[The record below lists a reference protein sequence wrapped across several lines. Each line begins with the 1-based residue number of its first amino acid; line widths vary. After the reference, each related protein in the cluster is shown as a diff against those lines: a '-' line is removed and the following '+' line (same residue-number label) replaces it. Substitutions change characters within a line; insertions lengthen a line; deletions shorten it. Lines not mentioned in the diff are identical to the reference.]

1 MSLRLQ
7 ELERDGE
14 AALGAVRDLE
24 SLARFKS
31 QYLGSRGKLK
41 QAMAWLKDAS
51 PLERPVLGQGLNE
64 LKKRLEGRVAELE
77 GRMGVAQSRAE
88 GPALDV
94 TEPGLP
100 ARLGRTH
107 AITRV
112 MDELIEVFARM
123 GFEVVTGPEI
133 EDERHNFVALNIPP
147 EHLARDPNDN
157 FYLDEKHLLRTQ
169 TSTMQVRTM
178 ESRKPPLRIIA
189 PGRVYRPD
197 THDATHTS
205 MFHQI
210 EGLYVDRGV
219 TMADLK
225 TTLVQFAHAM
235 FGTEVKTRFRP
246 SYFPFTEP
254 SAEMDV
260 EMELRGEKRWVELL
274 GCGMV
279 DPAVFEAVGYDP
291 EEWTGFAFGMGVER
305 VVMRRYGVA
314 DIRWLFENDVR
325 FLAKI

>member
-1 MSLRLQ
+1 M
-7 ELERDGE
+7 
-14 AALGAVRDLE
+14 GAVRDLE

-219 TMADLK
+219 TMVDLK

-291 EEWTGFAFGMGVER
+291 EEFTGFAWGLGIDRMAILRHQVS
-305 VVMRRYGVA
+305 
-314 DIRWLFENDVR
+314 DIRMFYENDLR
-325 FLAKI
+325 FLEQFPY